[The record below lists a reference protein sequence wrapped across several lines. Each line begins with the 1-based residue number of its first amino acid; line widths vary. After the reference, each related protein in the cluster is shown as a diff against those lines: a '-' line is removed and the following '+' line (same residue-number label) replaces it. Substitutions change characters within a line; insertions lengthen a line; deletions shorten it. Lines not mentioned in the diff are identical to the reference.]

1 MKKVFLALIALATTG
16 CAPQYSDFFPY
27 HDDGTPKPSVAVLPY
42 FNDTHT
48 KFSWDLA
55 KELTD
60 STYEELK
67 KHGTLFLPSQATL
80 HKQMAETTKS
90 ELLSTHDL
98 MPFLYFQPEHFVVVL
113 DLVEHKFVPYQRGRI
128 KPLYPAHVHPDD
140 AVVLVMKV
148 RLRVV
153 DIRGGEPKLVLQE
166 VVDSN
171 HVIAKQDLAESM
183 LLHGKD
189 KYLRSALGMAHAR
202 LVRDIVEKIERIT
215 SFQR

>member
-1 MKKVFLALIALATTG
+1 M
-16 CAPQYSDFFPY
+16 
-27 HDDGTPKPSVAVLPY
+27 LPY
-42 FNDTHT
+42 FDDTHT

-55 KELTD
+55 KELTN
-60 STYEELK
+60 STYTELMQ
-67 KHGTLFLPSQATL
+67 HGKLFLPTQATL
-80 HKQMAETTKS
+80 QKQMAETNKS

-113 DLVEHKFVPYQRGRI
+113 DLIEHKIVPYHRGRI

-153 DIRGGEPKLVLQE
+153 DIRGGEPKVVRQE

-171 HVIAKQDLAESM
+171 HVIAKQELAESM
-183 LLHGKD
+183 LLYGKD
-189 KYLRSALGMAHAR
+189 KYLQSALGMAHAR

-215 SFQR
+215 SYQK